1 MSIFKLLLLSLV
13 FAIIFIFLKNIKS
26 EYSILFE
33 LSVIVILSFVI
44 ISGADDFFDY
54 IEEILSLS
62 KSDLSFIKILLKALL
77 ISIVSDFASSFC
89 RDCQSESLSK
99 GVDLIGR
106 TAILML
112 SLPIVKEFIEMI
124 IGIM

>member
-1 MSIFKLLLLSLV
+1 MDINEEKELLAALDEISERQQVDVVIATAVALNGRSIE
-13 FAIIFIFLKNIKS
+13 AT
-26 EYSILFE
+26 
-33 LSVIVILSFVI
+33 
-44 ISGADDFFDY
+44 ADDFFDY

-99 GVDLIGR
+99 GVDLIGK
-106 TAILML
+106 TTILML

-124 IGIM
+124 IGII